1 LTRFARIAYS
11 RTTRLLRG
19 PWANRFMSQSIK
31 LIISHPKII
40 IALSL
45 VVTALFAA
53 VITFRGVSFNG
64 SPETLTRKD
73 KELEF
78 FNEIRTTFGDDRV
91 IIVALTTGDVFTPAF
106 IEKLDRLTRRFK
118 AINGVADAISL
129 TNLQAVRRDQD
140 GIKIESLIPR
150 PADADLLN
158 RLKQE
163 ITNDPLY
170 ARHYISTD
178 GRTTALN
185 LFIAPRTE
193 AETRQ
198 LAEQVEAVAQAEA
211 GSDEV
216 MLAGVPIMNAR
227 GMHSMARDLMVCSP
241 VAALV
246 CFLVFLFAFRS
257 LWMATIPMLAL
268 GMGVLWVFGLM
279 SLFDQPIT
287 IGTLSMPTVLMAV
300 GSSFIFHVLNQYRL
314 SMSWIDKTADGAARR
329 ESWLDGMKFIGPAV
343 LVSGTI
349 TTAGFAALASS
360 DIPTVRDMG
369 IYQAAGVGFM
379 FVLSLTF
386 VPAALALLSPKALAS
401 GQSQKKDYAVWLN
414 GPLRSITALILFRRQ
429 SVLII
434 SLLVTAVIGAG
445 VVWLRVNTDYLKIF
459 PRQGATVQDA
469 EKLHERM
476 AGAAS
481 VQLTVTGSKDAIADP
496 AFMSGVSALEDFAL
510 TQTGVDAA
518 ISIADIVE
526 RLDSLLPGNRGETK
540 AGIPQDPTRLR
551 SIITDFLSQD
561 ESIKRLV
568 SPDGSRAIII
578 LRTNLFGS
586 NELRAFTTK
595 VDEWSRANLP
605 PGAVERATG
614 SFVLLNDASDAVA
627 ASQVDSLAIA
637 LFTIYLMTVAL
648 FRSFLTGLL
657 ALIPNLLPVICYFG
671 FLGWAGITL
680 DITTS
685 LVASAALGLAV
696 DNAVHMIRRFRQS
709 TAERPD
715 DEGWAMW
722 LTMHR
727 TGKPTVLV
735 NLMLVI
741 GFLVFVLSSFLPVRT
756 SGVLWGVTILA
767 CLAADLIFLPAL
779 MKTRLFARVAMGDSK
794 KQLPNVEPEYA
805 NLKK

>member
-1 LTRFARIAYS
+1 MNQT
-11 RTTRLLRG
+11 
-19 PWANRFMSQSIK
+19 MK
-31 LIISHPKII
+31 LVVFYPKII

-45 VVTALFAA
+45 AITALFAA
-53 VITFRGVSFNG
+53 VITIHGVSFNG

-91 IIVALTTGDVFTPAF
+91 IIVAITTTDVFNPEF
-106 IEKLDRLTRRFK
+106 IEKLDRLTKRLK
-118 AINGVADAISL
+118 AINGVSDTISL
-129 TNLQAVRRDQD
+129 TNLQAVRSDAE
-140 GIKIESLIPR
+140 GIKVESLIPR
-150 PADADLLN
+150 SATADLLQK
-158 RLKQE
+158 LKQE
-163 ITNDPLY
+163 ITTDPLY
-170 ARHYISTD
+170 ARHYISLD
-178 GRTTALN
+178 GRTTAMN
-185 LFIAPRTE
+185 VFINPRTE

-198 LAEQVEAVAQAEA
+198 LAEQVESVAKAEA
-211 GSDEV
+211 GTDEV
-216 MLAGVPIMNAR
+216 LLAGVPIMNAR
-227 GMHSMARDLMVCSP
+227 GMHSMARDLLVCSP

-257 LWMATIPMLAL
+257 LWSAAIPLMAL

-300 GSSFIFHVLNQYRL
+300 GSSFIFHILNQHRL
-314 SMSWIDKTADGAARR
+314 SMSWIDKAADGPARR
-329 ESWLDGMKFIGPAV
+329 TAWLDGMKFIGPAV

-349 TTAGFAALASS
+349 TTAGFAALSSS

-369 IYQAAGVGFM
+369 LYQAAGVVFM

-386 VPAALALLSPKALAS
+386 VPAALALLSPRALDSA
-401 GQSQKKDYAVWLN
+401 QSQKKDYAMWLN
-414 GPLRSITALILFRRQ
+414 GFLRSVTALTLFRRRT
-429 SVLII
+429 VLIV
-434 SLLVTAVIGAG
+434 SLLLTAVIGAG

-459 PRQGATVQDA
+459 PRQGETVQDA

-481 VQLTVTGSKDAIADP
+481 VQITVTGAKDAITDP
-496 AFMSGVSALEDFAL
+496 AFMSGVAKLEEFAL
-510 TQTGVDAA
+510 NQSGVDAA
-518 ISIADIVE
+518 ISISDVVK
-526 RLDSLLPGNRGETK
+526 RLNSLLPGPSAEE
-540 AGIPQDPTRLR
+540 IPQDPARLR
-551 SIITDFLSQD
+551 SIIADFLSQD

-586 NELRAFTTK
+586 NELRGLTTK
-595 VDEWSRANLP
+595 IDEWSRANLP
-605 PGAVERATG
+605 PGAIERATG

-627 ASQVDSLAIA
+627 TSQASSLAIA
-637 LFTIYLMTVAL
+637 LSSIYLMTVIL

-657 ALIPNLLPVICYFG
+657 ALIPNLLPIACYFG

-696 DNAVHMIRRFRQS
+696 DNAVHMIRRYRQS
-709 TAERPD
+709 NAQRPD

-735 NLMLVI
+735 NLMLTI
-741 GFLVFVLSSFLPVRT
+741 GFLVFVLSSFLPVRI
-756 SGVLWGVTILA
+756 SGVLWAVTILA

-779 MKTRLFARVAMGDSK
+779 MKTRLFARVATGNSK
-794 KQLPNVEPEYA
+794 KQEPDREPEYA
-805 NLKK
+805 NLKR

>member
-1 LTRFARIAYS
+1 MNQT
-11 RTTRLLRG
+11 
-19 PWANRFMSQSIK
+19 IK
-31 LIISHPKII
+31 LIIFYPKII

-45 VVTALFAA
+45 ALTALFAA
-53 VITFRGVSFNG
+53 VITVRGVGFNG

-106 IEKLDRLTRRFK
+106 IEKLDRLTKRLK
-118 AINGVADAISL
+118 AINGIADAISL

-150 PADADLLN
+150 PAAADLLN

-170 ARHYISTD
+170 ARHYVSTD

-185 LFIAPRTE
+185 VFIAPRTE
-193 AETRQ
+193 AETRE
-198 LAEQVEAVAQAEA
+198 LAEQVEAVAHAEA

-216 MLAGVPIMNAR
+216 LLAGVPIMNAR
-227 GMHSMARDLMVCSP
+227 GMHSMARDLLVCSP

-257 LWMATIPMLAL
+257 LWIATIPMLAL

-314 SMSWIDKTADGAARR
+314 SMSWIDKTAIDKTADGPERR
-329 ESWLDGMKFIGPAV
+329 EAWLDGMKFIGPAV

-369 IYQAAGVGFM
+369 IYQAAGVVFM

-386 VPAALALLSPKALAS
+386 VPAALALLSPKALTSAH
-401 GQSQKKDYAVWLN
+401 SQKKDYAVWLN
-414 GPLRSITALILFRRQ
+414 GLLRGVTALILFRRRT
-429 SVLII
+429 VLII

-481 VQLTVTGSKDAIADP
+481 VQLTVTGPKDAIADP

-510 TQTGVDAA
+510 TQPGVDAA
-518 ISIADIVE
+518 ISIADIIK
-526 RLDSLLPGNRGETK
+526 RLNSLLPGNTGETT
-540 AGIPQDPTRLR
+540 AAIPQDPTRLR

-586 NELRAFTTK
+586 NELRAFTTRI
-595 VDEWSRANLP
+595 DEWSRANLP

-627 ASQVDSLAIA
+627 ASQASSLAIA

-657 ALIPNLLPVICYFG
+657 ALIPNLLPVVCYFG

-709 TAERPD
+709 SAERGD

-741 GFLVFVLSSFLPVRT
+741 GFLVFMLSSFLPVQT
-756 SGVLWGVTILA
+756 SGVLWAVTILA

-779 MKTRLFARVAMGDSK
+779 MKTRLFARVAIGDSK
-794 KQLPNVEPEYA
+794 KRLPDVEPEYV